1 MEKFRNV
8 TKPPAEGIPT
18 HGQPSGCGS
27 EGKRMRQLTPAS
39 GVAIVQ
45 AEPQVSGEKYR
56 VPQPGAAILPRRRL
70 TDLLDQAVTRPVTLV
85 TAPVGAGKT
94 VACANWAAARART
107 GRVAWLSLDE
117 GDREAPRFWAS
128 VASALAV
135 GGAAPLPFVP
145 RGRDAADGLA
155 TDAVQAMRK
164 PSASVTFVIDDVQ
177 VLEDSDVLSGLAFL
191 LQHVPPALHF
201 VLSGR
206 CVPVMHL
213 AKIRVAS
220 GLSEIGAADLAC
232 TSEEADAYFAEV
244 GLSCDPA
251 VRDELLWNTEGWM
264 TGLRLAA
271 LIGQRDAVL
280 SASAIGTDPI
290 VADYMRDEVLDHQ
303 PAVVREFLCRT
314 SVAERLTGD
323 FADYLTGASGGAQIL
338 DRLDRRNSFVSRD
351 GDGAYRCHP
360 LLRDALHGE
369 LRRQLPREVPAL
381 LGRAARWYGTHQE
394 ALTALRYCAEACDWD
409 YFSQVLTDVGY
420 AEALPDQLAELEAV
434 LGLVPEDRRSADPAV
449 TIALATVRSCR
460 GDAESAEAYLRRAEE
475 TLDATDPAARLVVE
489 LSIAASHVLHH
500 PDDEVL
506 TRGLTLADKVAA
518 TARTQPEHRVLGL
531 LWLELGKALL
541 CRREI
546 VAARH
551 ALASA
556 ERQLAAADRP
566 RLRLRARGWQ
576 AVADVF
582 YGDLGGAA
590 VILEEL
596 RDAVAPYPG
605 ARCFTAI
612 AAVHLALEQD
622 DLALATRLL
631 NQVDPAAVTWLP
643 GEPDGGTLWM
653 LTKAR
658 AALAGGDVAGARDLA
673 RLVRDKHAMDT
684 PLVRALDADIALHCG
699 DLPVAA
705 VALGGAGG
713 ERPAGDLAARARLL
727 LAGGDSAAAVEK
739 ARACLRAD
747 DATLRDR
754 ITALLTAA
762 LASRRLGESGEAT
775 ALLEDALV
783 TAEPHDAFRP
793 FLDAGGAAHSAI
805 AILIPPASPAASF
818 AARVRERFARRL
830 PAGMPDSEQLGHAD
844 QPLTQSEIAVLRLLG
859 SHLTNQEIAAALF
872 ISVNT
877 VKTHLRSAYRKL
889 GVTSRRQAVERGR
902 QRGIL

>member
-1 MEKFRNV
+1 
-8 TKPPAEGIPT
+8 
-18 HGQPSGCGS
+18 
-27 EGKRMRQLTPAS
+27 MRQLTSAS

-45 AEPQVSGEKYR
+45 AESQPPDEKFR
-56 VPQPGAAILPRRRL
+56 VPQPAAAVLPRRRL
-70 TDLLDQAVTRPVTLV
+70 TSMLDEAVTRPVTLV
-85 TAPVGAGKT
+85 SAPVGAGKT
-94 VACANWAAARART
+94 VACANWAAARARS

-145 RGRDAADGLA
+145 RGRDATDGLGA
-155 TDAVQAMRK
+155 DAIQALRK
-164 PSASVTFVIDDVQ
+164 SSASVTFVIDDVQ
-177 VLEDSDVLSGLAFL
+177 ALEDSDVLPGLAFL

-232 TSEEADAYFAEV
+232 TSEEADAYFAGL
-244 GLSCDPA
+244 GLSCDPG
-251 VRDELLWNTEGWM
+251 VRDELLRCTEGWM

-271 LIGQRDAVL
+271 LIAQRDGVL
-280 SASAIGTDPI
+280 TASAIGTDPI

-303 PAVVREFLCRT
+303 PAPVKDFLYRT

-323 FADYLTGASGGAQIL
+323 FADYLTGATGGALIL

-351 GDGAYRCHP
+351 GDGTYRYHP
-360 LLRDALHGE
+360 FLRDSLHGE
-369 LRRQLPREVPAL
+369 LRRQLPQEVPVL
-381 LGRAARWYGTHQE
+381 FGKAARWYGTHHD
-394 ALTALRYCAEACDWD
+394 ALTALFYCAEACDWD
-409 YFSQVLTDVGY
+409 YFSRVLTEVGY
-420 AEALPDQLAELEAV
+420 AEALPDRLADLEAV
-434 LGLVPEDRRSADPAV
+434 LGLVPEERRSADPAV
-449 TIALATVRSCR
+449 TVALAMVRLCR
-460 GDAESAEAYLRRAEE
+460 GDGESAEAYLRRAEE
-475 TLDATDPAARLVVE
+475 TLDATEPAARLVVE
-489 LSIAASHVLHH
+489 LSIATGDVLHQ

-506 TRGLTLADKVAA
+506 ARCMTLADKVAA

-531 LWLELGKALL
+531 LWLELGKALV

-546 VAARH
+546 VAARQ

-566 RLRLRARGWQ
+566 RLRLRARGWE
-576 AVADVF
+576 AIADVF
-582 YGDLGGAA
+582 YGDLGEAEL
-590 VILEEL
+590 ILEEL

-612 AAVHLALEQD
+612 AAVQLALEQD
-622 DLALATRLL
+622 DLAMASRLL
-631 NQVDPAAVTWLP
+631 SQVDPEAVAWLP

-658 AALAGGDVAGARDLA
+658 AALAGGDVTGARDLA

-684 PLVRALDADIALHCG
+684 PLLRALDADIALHCG

-705 VALGGAGG
+705 TALGGAGV
-713 ERPAGDLAARARLL
+713 RLASDLAAQARLL
-727 LAGGDSAAAVEK
+727 LAGGDPAAALEK
-739 ARACLRAD
+739 ARSCLGAD
-747 DATLRDR
+747 DATVRDR
-754 ITALLTAA
+754 ITALLVAA
-762 LASRRLGESGEAT
+762 LASRRLGDSGAAT
-775 ALLEDALV
+775 TLLEEALV

-830 PAGMPDSEQLGHAD
+830 PAGMPDADLGGHAD